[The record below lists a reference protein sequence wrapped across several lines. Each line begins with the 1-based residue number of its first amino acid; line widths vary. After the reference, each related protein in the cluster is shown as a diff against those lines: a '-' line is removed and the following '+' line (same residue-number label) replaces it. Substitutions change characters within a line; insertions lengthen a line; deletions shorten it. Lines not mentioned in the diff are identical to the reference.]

1 MGAANT
7 VSENNITGIKVLKKI
22 NPRKKKLE
30 KRPKSW
36 EKKKVQ
42 RKVVYN
48 VICTCIIFRVS
59 FLKYNAKRNAN

>member
-22 NPRKKKLE
+22 NPRKKNLE

-36 EKKKVQ
+36 ENKKVQ
-42 RKVVYN
+42 RKVEN
-48 VICTCIIFRVS
+48 KVS
-59 FLKYNAKRNAN
+59 NW